1 MLFINAVTLV
11 TEVGPG
17 RKVSLKLFFM
27 YCHVKY
33 MKVYVK
39 KLHANDCV
47 ITCRMDAWPNSQH
60 RATRMCLPII
70 INYCQPIS
78 PALFYQNL

>member
-39 KLHANDCV
+39 KLHANGLCHY
-47 ITCRMDAWPNSQH
+47 MSH
-60 RATRMCLPII
+60 GCLP
-70 INYCQPIS
+70 QLS
-78 PALFYQNL
+78 A